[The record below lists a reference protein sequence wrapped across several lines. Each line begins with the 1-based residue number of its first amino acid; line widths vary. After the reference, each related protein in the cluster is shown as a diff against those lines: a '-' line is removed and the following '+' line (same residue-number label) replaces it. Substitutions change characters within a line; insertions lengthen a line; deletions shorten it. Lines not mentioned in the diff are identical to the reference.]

1 MSDGGLEGGFEWVSG
16 WGGGADGGLEGG
28 EGVEQ
33 RLDGAAPRG
42 AARCCTMLLVLVLAS
57 LSVLPL
63 LLRLLLS

>member
-1 MSDGGLEGGFEWVSG
+1 MRGGVGRVG
-16 WGGGADGGLEGG
+16 WGVGVADGGLEGG

-42 AARCCTMLLVLVLAS
+42 AARCCNMLLVLVLVS